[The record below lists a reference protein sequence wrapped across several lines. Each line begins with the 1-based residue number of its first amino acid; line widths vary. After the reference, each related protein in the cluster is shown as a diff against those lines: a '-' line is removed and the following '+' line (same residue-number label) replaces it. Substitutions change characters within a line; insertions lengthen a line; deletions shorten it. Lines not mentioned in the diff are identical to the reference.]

1 MQTWTYVCIL
11 VVYTPINQKPKKV
24 GNKLGKFT
32 FFYYYYVSLFIG
44 KAVSMESTW

>member
-24 GNKLGKFT
+24 GSKLGKFT
-32 FFYYYYVSLFIG
+32 LFYYYCVLLFIG
-44 KAVSMESTW
+44 KAVSMESTL